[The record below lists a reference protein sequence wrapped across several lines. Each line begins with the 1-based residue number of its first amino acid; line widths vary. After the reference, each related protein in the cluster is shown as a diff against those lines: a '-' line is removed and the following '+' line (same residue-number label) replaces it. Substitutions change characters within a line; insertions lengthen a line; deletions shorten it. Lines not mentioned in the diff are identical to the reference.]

1 MARRLARLGS
11 TSWRKALAPTR
22 GVISS
27 ISLVSGG
34 GGGSSTSTSRSSM
47 DHHLRTDN
55 DSYYSLQS
63 VRAQSTNANRN
74 VTTVNATPSYQ
85 VYGENTAFTVK
96 AIGPEFRLVGE
107 RTVVLDASKRGRLL
121 FEWVQRNN
129 TAGGTCFYCI

>member
-27 ISLVSGG
+27 VSLVSGG
-34 GGGSSTSTSRSSM
+34 GSSSM
-47 DHHLRTDN
+47 VHLRTDD

-63 VRAQSTNANRN
+63 VRAQSTNAN
-74 VTTVNATPSYQ
+74 VNAAPSYQ

-107 RTVVLDASKRGRLL
+107 RTVVLDAGKRGRLL

-129 TAGGTCFYCI
+129 TAGGTCLLSKPFRKEGWMNE

>member
-27 ISLVSGG
+27 VSLVSGG
-34 GGGSSTSTSRSSM
+34 GSSSM
-47 DHHLRTDN
+47 GHLRTND

-63 VRAQSTNANRN
+63 VRAQSTNANAN
-74 VTTVNATPSYQ
+74 VNAAPSYQ

-107 RTVVLDASKRGRLL
+107 RTVVLDAGKKGRLL

-129 TAGGTCFYCI
+129 TAGGKCLLYLI